1 MQAKLRV
8 ILFTISM
15 IFGTLSLVTGVVLY
29 FWPKPRAGWYEF
41 LGLSKANWS
50 DLHTHVSLIALVA
63 ILVHLIV
70 NRRSIKLYVDCLRR
84 I

>member
-1 MQAKLRV
+1 MFL
-8 ILFTISM
+8 IS
-15 IFGTLSLVTGVVLY
+15 IFFGTLSLVTGVVLY
-29 FWPKPRAGWYEF
+29 LWPKPRAGWYEF

-50 DLHTHVSLIALVA
+50 DLHTYFSLIALVA

-70 NRRSIKLYVDCLRR
+70 NRRSIKLYVDSLRR